1 MCYCYNELSEKH
13 ISLWFHN
20 PLTRYIQNPEGTAWQ
35 QAVLLLHND
44 EKWDIMRVGFKMC
57 GGKNYENT

>member
-20 PLTRYIQNPEGTAWQ
+20 PLTRYTKVLEGTAWQ
-35 QAVLLLHND
+35 QAVLLLHNVTF
-44 EKWDIMRVGFKMC
+44 WDIMEIGFV
-57 GGKNYENT
+57 YTEEE